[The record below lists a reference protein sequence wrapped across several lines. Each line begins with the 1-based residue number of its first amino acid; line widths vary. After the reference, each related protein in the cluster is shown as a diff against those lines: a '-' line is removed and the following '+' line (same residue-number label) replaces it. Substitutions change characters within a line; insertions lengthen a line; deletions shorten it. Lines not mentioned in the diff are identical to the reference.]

1 MGWWPSRLCV
11 LLNIVIMLG
20 YCLIDILVAGQILSA
35 VNGAGLTI
43 IAGTVVAAVISLA
56 IVLFGIGVFHKYE
69 RYAWMPQLAVFFI
82 LAGVAGP
89 NFDASTISQATGG
102 ALAAD
107 RMSYFWLCVA
117 NTIAWS
123 PATADFYVYFPPTTK
138 RWMTWMCTTFGI
150 TFSVSIT
157 VLFGA
162 GLGSGLEHK
171 LSWSE
176 AYDVSLGALIV
187 EAYAPLGAFGHFC
200 SVVLAL
206 GLISNAVPSTYSAA
220 LSFQLMGRWFEQIPR
235 VFWSIVAVIIFT
247 VCACVGRD
255 VLFDV
260 FSNFL
265 PLMGYW
271 TLIWVT
277 LTLVEELLFR
287 RHRGGYDW
295 TAWHDQKRL
304 PIGLAAL
311 AAFLVGWVGA
321 VLGMWQTYYTGPLAK
336 LVGEGIDLGMPVG
349 TSWAVI
355 VFIPLRWL
363 ELKYVGR

>member
-20 YCLIDILVAGQILSA
+20 YGLIDILAAGQILSA

-43 IAGTVVAAVISLA
+43 ITGTVISAVLSLA

-69 RYAWMPQLAVFFI
+69 RYAWMPQLAAIFI

-89 NFDASTISQATGG
+89 KFDAATITESTG
-102 ALAAD
+102 AEAAAE
-107 RMSYFWLCVA
+107 RMSYFWLCA
-117 NTIAWS
+117 SSTIAWS
-123 PATADFYVYFPPTTK
+123 PATADFYVYFPPTTN
-138 RWMTWMCTTFGI
+138 RWMTWLCTTVGI
-150 TFSVSIT
+150 TLSVTIM

-162 GLGSGLEHK
+162 GLGSGI
-171 LSWSE
+171 SINPAWSD
-176 AYDVSLGALIV
+176 ANDVSMGALIV

-200 SVVLAL
+200 AVILSL
-206 GLISNAVPSTYSAA
+206 GLISNNVPSTYSAA
-220 LSFQLMGRWFEQIPR
+220 LSFQLLGRWFEQIPR
-235 VFWSIVAVIIFT
+235 IFWCVISAVIYT

-255 VLFDV
+255 VLFVV

-265 PLMGYW
+265 ALMGYW
-271 TLIWVT
+271 TLIWVS
-277 LTLVEELLFR
+277 LTLVEEFMFR
-287 RHRGGYDW
+287 RNRGGYDW
-295 TAWHDQKRL
+295 TAWNVPKRL

-311 AAFLVGWVGA
+311 VAFLVGWVGA
-321 VLGMWQTYYTGPLAK
+321 ILGMWQTYYTGPLAK
-336 LVGEGIDLGMPVG
+336 LVGEGIDMGMPVG
-349 TSWAVI
+349 AAWAVV

>member
-20 YCLIDILVAGQILSA
+20 YGLVDILAAGQILSA
-35 VNGAGLTI
+35 VNGAGLTV
-43 IAGTVVAAVISLA
+43 IAGTLISAAISLV

-69 RYAWMPQLAVFFI
+69 RYAWMPQLAAFFI

-89 NFDASTISQATGG
+89 DFDSSTVTQGTGG
-102 ALAAD
+102 VVAAD

-138 RWMTWMCTTFGI
+138 RWMTWLCTTMGI
-150 TFSVSIT
+150 TLSVSIT

-162 GLGSGLEHK
+162 GLGSGVLSK
-171 LSWSE
+171 QSWSD
-176 AYDVSLGALIV
+176 AYDVSIGALIV

-200 SVVLAL
+200 SVILAL
-206 GLISNAVPSTYSAA
+206 GLISNNVPGTYSAA
-220 LSFQLMGRWFEQIPR
+220 LSFQLLGRWFAQIPR
-235 VFWSIVAVIIFT
+235 VFWGVVAAIIYT
-247 VCACVGRD
+247 VLACVGRN
-255 VLFDV
+255 VLFEV

-265 PLMGYW
+265 GLMGYW
-271 TLIWVT
+271 TLIWVA
-277 LTLVEELLFR
+277 LTLVEEVLFR
-287 RHRGGYDW
+287 RRRGGYDW
-295 TAWHDQKRL
+295 TAWNDPKRL

-311 AAFLVGWVGA
+311 VAFLVGWVGA
-321 VLGMWQTYYTGPLAK
+321 ILGMWQTYFTGPLAR
-336 LVGEGIDLGMPVG
+336 LVGDGIDLGMPVG
-349 TSWAVI
+349 SSWAVI

>member
-11 LLNIVIMLG
+11 LLNIVIMVG
-20 YCLIDILVAGQILSA
+20 YGLIDILAAGMILSA

-43 IAGTVVAAVISLA
+43 IAGTVVSAVISLV

-69 RYAWMPQLAVFFI
+69 RYAWMPQLACFFI

-89 NFDASTISQATGG
+89 NFNPSSVTVSTG
-102 ALAAD
+102 AEAAAD

-123 PATADFYVYFPPTTK
+123 PATADFYVYFQPTTK
-138 RWMTWMCTTFGI
+138 RWMTFLCTALGL
-150 TFSVSIT
+150 TFSTSIT

-162 GLGSGLEHK
+162 GLGSGILVNQ
-171 LSWSE
+171 SWSD
-176 AYDVSLGALIV
+176 AYDVSVGALIV

-200 SVVLAL
+200 SVILAL
-206 GLISNAVPSTYSAA
+206 GLISNNVPSTYSAA
-220 LSFQLMGRWFEQIPR
+220 LSFQLLGRWFGAVPR
-235 VFWSIVAVIIFT
+235 VFWCVVAAIIYT
-247 VCACVGRD
+247 VLACVGRNS
-255 VLFDV
+255 LFTI

-265 PLMGYW
+265 ALMGYW

-277 LTLVEELLFR
+277 LTLVEEVLFR
-287 RHRGGYDW
+287 RRRGGYDW
-295 TAWHDQKRL
+295 TAWNDPKRL

-321 VLGMWQTYYTGPLAK
+321 VLGMWQTYFTGPLAK
-336 LVGEGIDLGMPVG
+336 LVGEGIDMGMPVG
-349 TSWAVI
+349 TAWAVI